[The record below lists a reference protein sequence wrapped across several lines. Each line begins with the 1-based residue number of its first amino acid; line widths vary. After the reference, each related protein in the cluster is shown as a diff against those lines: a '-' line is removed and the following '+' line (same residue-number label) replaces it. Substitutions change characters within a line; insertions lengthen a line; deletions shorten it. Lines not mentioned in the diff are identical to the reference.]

1 MTRAYKITRLPEG
14 YSTLATAVWKTLN
27 DLELFEIEGK
37 LVFTDSLE
45 DYLLDN
51 NPEGYCHYE
60 FDSHAAFEK
69 WLIESI
75 VEWIR
80 ENPDMLADL
89 DQYLKLA

>member
-14 YSTLATAVWKTLN
+14 YSKLAIAAWKSLN
-27 DLELFEIEGK
+27 DRELFEIEGK

-45 DYLLDN
+45 DYLLGNDMT
-51 NPEGYCHYE
+51 CFCVDE

-69 WLIESI
+69 WLLNAIA
-75 VEWIR
+75 EWIGDDPCMI
-80 ENPDMLADL
+80 EEL